1 MIMPKVR
8 AKIRPWEEIEVS
20 EVEALDLR
28 RMGALVDDDDPPT
41 SNKTTGA
48 TGTDK

>member
-20 EVEALDLR
+20 ETEALDLR
-28 RMGALVDDDDPPT
+28 RMGALVDDEDTT
-41 SNKTTGA
+41 SNTTTGA
-48 TGTDK
+48 TGTGK

>member
-1 MIMPKVR
+1 MIMVKVR

-28 RMGALVDDDDPPT
+28 RMGALVDDDTT

-48 TGTDK
+48 TGTGK

>member
-1 MIMPKVR
+1 MIMIKVR

-20 EVEALDLR
+20 ETEALDLR
-28 RMGALVDDDDPPT
+28 RMGALVDDDPPA